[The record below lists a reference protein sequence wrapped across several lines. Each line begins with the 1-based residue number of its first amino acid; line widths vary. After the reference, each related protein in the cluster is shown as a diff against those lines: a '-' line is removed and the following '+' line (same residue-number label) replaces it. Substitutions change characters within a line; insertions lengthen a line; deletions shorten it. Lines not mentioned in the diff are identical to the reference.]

1 MTYFFLE
8 RLIFFWLTLLDIFCL
23 EFMLIQTPEETNH
36 EIKTKRHTFSLVSDT
51 DVEKLF
57 VFSVSPCLFNKYS
70 FIAW

>member
-1 MTYFFLE
+1 
-8 RLIFFWLTLLDIFCL
+8 
-23 EFMLIQTPEETNH
+23 MLIQTPEETNH